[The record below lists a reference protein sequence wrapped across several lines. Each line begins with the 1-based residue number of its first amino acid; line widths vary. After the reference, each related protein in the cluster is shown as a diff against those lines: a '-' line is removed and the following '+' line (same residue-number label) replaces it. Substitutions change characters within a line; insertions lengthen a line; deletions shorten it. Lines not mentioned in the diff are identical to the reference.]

1 MTGSVMGK
9 GDIKCDQCNGAR
21 LVKMLIS
28 KMPCYKCNGAGVLK
42 ANMEPYTE
50 FDVIRHLLGEVQNL
64 NKKNY
69 LLRLANGESESS
81 DQHDGRSKNS
91 NYRGD

>member
-1 MTGSVMGK
+1 MMGK
-9 GDIKCDQCNGAR
+9 GDIKCDMCNGAR
-21 LVKMLIS
+21 LVKQLVT

-42 ANMEPYTE
+42 ANMKPYTE
-50 FDVIRHLLGEVQNL
+50 FEVIKALLGEVQNL

-69 LLRLANGESESS
+69 LLRLTGGDDE
-81 DQHDGRSKNS
+81 DLGHHDGRNPNN

>member
-1 MTGSVMGK
+1 MGK
-9 GDIKCDQCNGAR
+9 GDIKCDMCNGVR
-21 LVKMLIS
+21 LVKHLVS

-42 ANMEPYTE
+42 ANMKPYAE
-50 FDVIRHLLGEVQNL
+50 FEVIKALLGEIQNL
-64 NKKNY
+64 NMKNH
-69 LLRLANGESESS
+69 LLRLGSEETEIR

>member
-1 MTGSVMGK
+1 MGK
-9 GDIKCDQCNGAR
+9 GDIKCDNCNGTR
-21 LVKMLIS
+21 LVKSLLS
-28 KMPCYKCNGAGVLK
+28 KMPCHNCNGAGVLK

-69 LLRLANGESESS
+69 LLRLAGEEGESL
-81 DQHDGRSKNS
+81 DQHDGRGKSS